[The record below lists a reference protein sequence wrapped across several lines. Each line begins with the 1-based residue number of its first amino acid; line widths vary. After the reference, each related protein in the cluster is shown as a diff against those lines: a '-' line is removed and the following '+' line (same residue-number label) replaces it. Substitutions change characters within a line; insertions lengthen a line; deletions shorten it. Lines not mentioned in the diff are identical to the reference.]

1 MPKTT
6 FYNLSDEKK
15 GRIFDAAVQ
24 EFSTRRF
31 SEASVNQIINNAS
44 IPKGSFYQ
52 YFTGKEDIYLYMLE
66 EISRQKQELIKN
78 KEALDPDADFFE
90 TIIQKTRNSFE
101 LGRIKP
107 EYTQIGMLMEVDSS
121 EFITKLRATSTE
133 KLRKMIERD
142 KERGL
147 IKPETDADLVFDL
160 IYTFTIQEY
169 FRTGSDEKLFFKK
182 LNDAFKMLKEGIAM
196 VRN

>member
-1 MPKTT
+1 MPKNT
-6 FYNLSDEKK
+6 FYHLSDEKK

-31 SEASVNQIINNAS
+31 SEASVNQIIKNAG

-66 EISRQKQELIKN
+66 EISKEKKEFIRN
-78 KEALDPDADFFE
+78 KEVIDPDADFFE

-107 EYTQIGMLMEVDSS
+107 EYTEIGMLMEIDNS
-121 EFITKLRATSTE
+121 EFITNLRAASAK

-169 FRTGSDEKLFFKK
+169 FRTGSDEKLFLKR

-196 VRN
+196 EKD

>member
-121 EFITKLRATSTE
+121 EFITKLRATSTK